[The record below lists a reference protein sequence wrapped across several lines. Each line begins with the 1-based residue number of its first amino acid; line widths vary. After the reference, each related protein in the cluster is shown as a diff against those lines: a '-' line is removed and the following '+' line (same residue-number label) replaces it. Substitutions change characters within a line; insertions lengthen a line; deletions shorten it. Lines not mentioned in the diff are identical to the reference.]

1 MNLSS
6 GFRSHTVDHTAGDN
20 GGVSSSLHRECRFSR
35 RALFSLPAPSKL
47 RLNSRKCVV
56 ASASANPGE
65 VANSGQISAARAS
78 APAGQIPPPP
88 DATSLTAPAFVVWGA
103 NTGVGKTL
111 VSAGLA
117 VALLARAARGGGAEG
132 AEEGRGN
139 AADGGRGVQGETAGN
154 CGEFHLDFPDLR
166 VSPCEWNTCPD
177 SDARLV
183 MLAAAH
189 CAGSGSSGSEISATA
204 TTTGNNTTSSNSN
217 STTSS
222 DDSAGSTIASHS
234 PSLHFTLHSPNY
246 SDAPSTHTI
255 SSHSPSPSA
264 VAQSPAHNHPS
275 LQSPTP
281 TVSLTCSTLWA
292 WKDPVSPHL
301 AARESRAVP
310 GRFGSPTSSTRCDTP
325 IH

>member
-1 MNLSS
+1 MAARIQPP
-6 GFRSHTVDHTAGDN
+6 FRFPQTFQFKAPFKLAEVRGRISFC
-20 GGVSSSLHRECRFSR
+20 ESR
-35 RALFSLPAPSKL
+35 RGREFGPDFGSK
-47 RLNSRKCVV
+47 SV
-56 ASASANPGE
+56 
-65 VANSGQISAARAS
+65 RAS
-78 APAGQIPPPP
+78 GADPASSRCHLP
-88 DATSLTAPAFVVWGA
+88 DGPRVR
-103 NTGVGKTL
+103 GVGREHRRGEDPRL
-111 VSAGLA
+111 RGPCC
-117 VALLARAARGGGAEG
+117 RAACASC
-132 AEEGRGN
+132 AGRGR
-139 AADGGRGVQGETAGN
+139 GRGRGS
-154 CGEFHLDFPDLR
+154 FPDLR

-264 VAQSPAHNHPS
+264 VVQSPAHNHPS

-301 AARESRAVP
+301 AARESRAAN
-310 GRFGSPTSSTRCDTP
+310 TRPLTW
-325 IH
+325 